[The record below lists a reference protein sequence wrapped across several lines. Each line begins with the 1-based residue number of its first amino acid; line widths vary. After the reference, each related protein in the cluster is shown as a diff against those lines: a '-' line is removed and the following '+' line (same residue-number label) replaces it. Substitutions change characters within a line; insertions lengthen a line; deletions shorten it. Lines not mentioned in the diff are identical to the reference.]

1 MNIIRMT
8 TAAALLLTTLPSLAA
23 VYECTDRKGNS
34 TYTATGGANCR
45 NVDLGR
51 PNIYTPAQASSSSAT
66 NTATEA
72 PNEPEAVDNSAINAA
87 EKNLSDAKKALA
99 DGKEV
104 RYGNERNYVRYQ
116 ERIQGLE
123 NEVAKRQ
130 SELNQARSGDT
141 PAAAP
146 SPNSPTETKSY

>member
-1 MNIIRMT
+1 MNIISIT

-45 NVDLGR
+45 NVVLGR
-51 PNIYTPAQASSSSAT
+51 PNIYTPAPVSNNT
-66 NTATEA
+66 NIATET
-72 PNEPEAVDNSAINAA
+72 PNEPEATDNSAINAA
-87 EKNLSDAKKALA
+87 EKNLNDAKKALT
-99 DGKEV
+99 DGKQV